1 VWHINPTGKF
11 VIGGPDGDC
20 GPDRPQDHR
29 RYLWRRSPAWRRRV
43 LGQGSDQGRPLGGL
57 CRALSGQERCGR
69 GPVADRCT
77 IQLAY
82 AIGVAEPLSVY
93 VDLHGTGK
101 VDEAKVEKALRD
113 VMDLSPT
120 RHPPPSRSQQADLRQ
135 DQLLRPFWTQGRSRR
150 LLLLGKDRSKV
161 TAALALAPLGNV
173 RLYGEDATR
182 LLDWLPAGSL
192 AGIDLLYPDPWP
204 KKKHWKRRFVSAA
217 NLDRFARVLK
227 TGALFRFA
235 SDIDTY
241 VNWTLR
247 HCERHAQFEW
257 IAVSSADWTTPY
269 AGWPGTRYEAKALRE
284 GRTPAYLTFK
294 RL

>member
-1 VWHINPTGKF
+1 LNDIAQTPPKGAF
-11 VIGGPDGDC
+11 FG
-20 GPDRPQDHR
+20 R
-29 RYLWRRSPAWRRRV
+29 RK
-43 LGQGSDQGRPLGGL
+43 GRPLRDGQAEALTAGLAGLGVDLSAAAPADIATLFVSKVDQVRLEIGFGGGEHL
-57 CRALSGQERCGR
+57 LYRARENPAAG
-69 GPVADRCT
+69 
-77 IQLAY
+77 Y
-82 AIGVAEPLSVY
+82 IGVEPFVNGL
-93 VDLHGTGK
+93 
-101 VDEAKVEKALRD
+101 A
-113 VMDLSPT
+113 
-120 RHPPPSRSQQADLRQ
+120 
-135 DQLLRPFWTQGRSRR
+135 
-150 LLLLGKDRSKV
+150 KV
-161 TAALALAPLGNV
+161 TAALAQAPSGNV
-173 RLYGEDATR
+173 RLYGEDATQ